1 MNIVDKLLESTDY
14 IRLKTITETM
24 KGNTF
29 HHHYYILY
37 PLRTLLG
44 SEKKTYTEIGTF
56 HGGSLSFMLEH
67 PFDTEYHCIDPCMYP
82 NQYENIH
89 ENIKLFNVNNR
100 IVKHHKE
107 FSTNQTFINQL
118 ISSKFNTDILFID
131 GDHSF
136 NAVVYDFLHFSQF
149 VNSGGFIVF
158 DDYNDLEFSPEVK
171 IAVDTLQQKG
181 FFKDYQV
188 IGDFEN
194 IHKVYPSNLSRINEF
209 IIKKI

>member
-118 ISSKFNTDILFID
+118 ISSKFNFSIIFLREVACF
-131 GDHSF
+131 
-136 NAVVYDFLHFSQF
+136 DF
-149 VNSGGFIVF
+149 
-158 DDYNDLEFSPEVK
+158 
-171 IAVDTLQQKG
+171 ATLALKR
-181 FFKDYQV
+181 
-188 IGDFEN
+188 
-194 IHKVYPSNLSRINEF
+194 RINSSNSAF
-209 IIKKI
+209 FSSAFLFCCAF